1 MIHHDYL
8 LRLIEEFTR
17 ALSRI
22 QEMMAGHRPSEA
34 REELDRQLQQLVAAD
49 REAILRL
56 SATEILARILRAGT
70 AHEVHTRTLFLASLL
85 RESGALA
92 EAQGDST
99 LARESRVKALRV
111 LLSVFERTD
120 PSESPRFVPSVD
132 ALLGQLPAECIPPDL
147 HAQVMHHFERQGR
160 YADAENALFH
170 LLDQTPR
177 SPEFVAFG
185 TAFYERLNALSDA
198 SLERGH
204 LPRPELAPGLAEFQ
218 RRATA

>member
-22 QEMMAGHRPSEA
+22 QEMMAGRRPDEA
-34 REELDRQLQQLVAAD
+34 QRALDQQLQELAAAD
-49 REAILRL
+49 RAAVLRL
-56 SATEILARILRAGT
+56 STTEILARILRKGT
-70 AHEVHTRTLFLASLL
+70 AHDVQTRTFFLVALL
-85 RESGALA
+85 RESGDLA
-92 EAQGDST
+92 EVQGDAT
-99 LARESRVKALRV
+99 LAQESRIKALRL
-111 LLSVFERTD
+111 LLSVFDRSD
-120 PSESPRFVPSVD
+120 PSESPRFAPSVD
-132 ALLGQLPAECIPPDL
+132 ALLSHLSAECIPPDL

-185 TAFYERLNALSDA
+185 TAFYQRLNGLSDA

-204 LPRPELAPGLAEFQ
+204 LPRPELAPGLAEFC
-218 RRATA
+218 RRANA